1 MADDL
6 GAIDT
11 DVRFPAQMY
20 SDPAAF
26 ARDYYDRLAAAAKQV
41 DMKVIGELADDLDAA
56 IKADKGIFICGNGGS
71 AAVANH
77 TLCDMIKCVSS
88 DTKLTPRMH
97 SLSVNTEL
105 LSALANDIGYD
116 QVFSYQLD
124 MFARPGDMLITVS
137 SSGNSPNVL
146 NAIEKAKEIGM
157 KSYAFTGF
165 SGGESSR
172 TADRNLHVPG
182 HNYGIAEDIHMSAI
196 HIVAQFI
203 RMKNLNA
210 GVDYKTLKF

>member
-6 GAIDT
+6 RSIDS
-11 DVRFPAQMY
+11 DVRFPTQMY
-20 SDPAAF
+20 TDPAAF
-26 ARDYYDRLAAAAKQV
+26 ARDYYNRLAEAAQQV
-41 DMKVIGELADDLDAA
+41 DMNVIGELAEDLDAA

-116 QVFSYQLD
+116 SVFSYQLD

-137 SSGNSPNVL
+137 SSGNSPNVV

-165 SGGESSR
+165 AGGTSSQ
-172 TADRNLHVPG
+172 TADRSLHVPG
-182 HNYGIAEDIHMSAI
+182 HNYGLAEDIHMSAI
-196 HIVAQFI
+196 HIVAQYI
-203 RMKNLNA
+203 RMKNLND
-210 GVDYKTLKF
+210 GVDYSTLKF

>member
-6 GAIDT
+6 SHIEA
-11 DVRFPAQMY
+11 DVRFPTEMHTSGA
-20 SDPAAF
+20 DF
-26 ARDYYDRLAAAAKQV
+26 AKTYFERLAQAAAMV
-41 DMKVIGELADDLDAA
+41 DMNVIGELADDLDAA

-105 LSALANDIGYD
+105 LSALANDIGYEH
-116 QVFSYQLD
+116 VFSYQLD

-137 SSGNSPNVL
+137 SSGNSPNVV
-146 NAIEKAKEIGM
+146 NAITKSKEIGM

-165 SGGESSR
+165 GGGESSKS
-172 TADRNLHVPG
+172 ADRSLHVRG

-196 HIVAQFI
+196 HIVAQYI
-203 RMKNLNA
+203 RLKNLND
-210 GVDYKTLKF
+210 GVNFEDLKF

>member
-6 GAIDT
+6 GRIDT
-11 DVRFPAQMY
+11 DVRFPQQLHTDGA
-20 SDPAAF
+20 DF
-26 ARDYYDRLAAAAKQV
+26 ARAYYASLAQAAQQI
-41 DMKVIGELADDLDAA
+41 DMSIIGELADDLDAA
-56 IKADKGIFICGNGGS
+56 IKADRGIFICGNGGS
-71 AAVANH
+71 AAIANH

-105 LSALANDIGYD
+105 LSALANDIGYEN
-116 QVFSYQLD
+116 VFSYQLD
-124 MFARPGDMLITVS
+124 MFARPGDVLITVS

-146 NAIEKAKEIGM
+146 KAIEKSKEIGM
-157 KSYAFTGF
+157 KSFAFTGF
-165 SGGESSR
+165 NGGESSV

-182 HNYGIAEDIHMSAI
+182 HNYGLAEDIHMSAI
-196 HIVAQFI
+196 HIVAQYI

-210 GVDYKTLKF
+210 GVDFRTLKF